1 MDDGNQAAA
10 LARILIDENIPGMVG
25 QILNIPVTCHP
36 DHFPRSKYEY
46 TSYEQNS
53 QAPIVS
59 AARMRQ
65 YWANYLPGATTDA
78 RANILLAS
86 SFVGLPPARLY
97 HLMFYQ
103 IDRPDRNLTIGSDPS
118 RRHGSITR

>member
-10 LARILIDENIPGMVG
+10 LAQVLLDEKIPGVIG

-65 YWANYLPGATTDA
+65 YWANYLPDATTDA

-86 SFVGLPPARLY
+86 SFVGLPPARL
-97 HLMFYQ
+97 
-103 IDRPDRNLTIGSDPS
+103 
-118 RRHGSITR
+118 